1 LASLTLGS
9 RRGYLISGDEKFL
22 DPYHSGGNAYTAAI
36 RKVRDLT
43 SDDLPQQSRIDE
55 LNELAK
61 TWRSGF
67 DEEPPAPKQVTSSS

>member
-1 LASLTLGS
+1 MCAVFDQ
-9 RRGYLISGDEKFL
+9 RRREIFG
-22 DPYHSGGNAYTAAI
+22 PYHSGGNAYTAAI

-67 DEEPPAPKQVTSSS
+67 DEEPPAPKQVTSSSKR